1 MRCASFA
8 SYSRRGLWAL
18 ILFGSLTGSFVALQ
32 AYTFTGGTW
41 ASRQVPFYINPVNA
55 DGVADADVEAAITQG
70 AANWSMQS
78 NADFQ
83 FYYAGRTNG
92 SALQNNGKNEV
103 FFRNESNGGTIA
115 LTYWWTDSGG
125 RLVDADI
132 VYYDAAFKFFGG
144 STGCS
149 GGIYIQ
155 DTGTHEFGHALGL
168 HHSSVGG
175 STMYASTT
183 WCSQN
188 ERTLDADDI
197 AGIEALYPPGGTTST
212 PPTAPSN
219 ATASTS
225 TVSDPSSQIRVT
237 WVDNASSEDYFYVE
251 RSPDQVSWMQFRVS
265 ANATSYT
272 DSGLD
277 GDTTYSYRVRANNSA
292 GNSAYSNIA
301 SATTSTTT
309 LAAATTPTAPTNPS
323 PGNSA
328 TGVNENSDLAW
339 GGSAQ
344 TYDVYF
350 WQSSQA
356 KPSSPY
362 RTGLTSTFLSLP
374 KLGYSTRYSWQ
385 VVARNG
391 SLVTTGNTW
400 TFTTRARG
408 KK

>member
-1 MRCASFA
+1 MMMRSHHASPA
-8 SYSRRGLWAL
+8 LRGLVTAVAA
-18 ILFGSLTGSFVALQ
+18 GLTVAATVAVSAFVVNG
-32 AYTFTGGTW
+32 YTW
-41 ASRQVPFYINPVNA
+41 ASHQVAYYINPSNL
-55 DGVADADVEAAITQG
+55 DGLPASAVEASIG
-70 AANWSMQS
+70 AGASAWGTQS

-83 FYYAGRTNG
+83 FYYAGRTTG
-92 SALQNNGKNEV
+92 STVGNNGKNEV
-103 FFRNESNGGTIA
+103 FFRNESNGSTAGV
-115 LTYWWTDSGG
+115 TYWWYDSSGHLIDFDVLFYDGG
-125 RLVDADI
+125 TT
-132 VYYDAAFKFFGG
+132 FFTG

-149 GGIYIQ
+149 GGLYLEDISA
-155 DTGTHEFGHALGL
+155 HEFGHALGL
-168 HHSSVGG
+168 RHTSVSGA
-175 STMYASTT
+175 TMTSTT
-183 WCSQN
+183 SWCSQN
-188 ERTLDADDI
+188 WRTLDADDI
-197 AGIEALYPPGGTTST
+197 SGVESLYPSAGA
-212 PPTAPSN
+212 PPSAPTN
-219 ATASTS
+219 AAASTS

-237 WVDNASSEDYFYVE
+237 WVDNASNEDYFYVE

-265 ANATSYT
+265 ADATSYT
-272 DSGLD
+272 DSGLE
-277 GDTTYSYRVRANNSA
+277 GGTTYSYRVRANNSA

-301 SATTSTTT
+301 SATT
-309 LAAATTPTAPTNPS
+309 AATTLKTSTVPSVPSSPS
-323 PGNSA
+323 PGNGA
-328 TGVNENSDLAW
+328 TGVNENADLGWA
-339 GGSAQ
+339 GDAQ

>member
-55 DGVADADVEAAITQG
+55 DGVADAEVEAAITQG

-188 ERTLDADDI
+188 ERTLDADDV

-219 ATASTS
+219 LSAGQDAVSPSSTIN
-225 TVSDPSSQIRVT
+225 VSWADPS
-237 WVDNASSEDYFYVE
+237 NEDQVLVE
-251 RSPDQVSWMQFRVS
+251 RSANGGTWMQVAS
-265 ANATSYT
+265 LPANSTSYRDT
-272 DSGLD
+272 GLSASS
-277 GDTTYSYRVRANNSA
+277 TYAYRSRAANSA
-292 GNSAYSNIA
+292 GFSAYSNTS
-301 SATTSTTT
+301 SATT
-309 LAAATTPTAPTNPS
+309 AAPSAPGTPGNPS
-323 PGNSA
+323 PGNGAS
-328 TGVNENSDLAW
+328 GVNWDTTLGWTAANADRF
-339 GGSAQ
+339 
-344 TYDVYF
+344 DVYF
-350 WQSSQA
+350 
-356 KPSSPY
+356 
-362 RTGLTSTFLSLP
+362 GTSTTPPLFASNVSGSSFA
-374 KLGYSTRYSWQ
+374 LGRLAQGTSFYWRI
-385 VVARNG
+385 VAKNSVG
-391 SLVTTGNTW
+391 TADGPVWSFKTKT
-400 TFTTRARG
+400 RG